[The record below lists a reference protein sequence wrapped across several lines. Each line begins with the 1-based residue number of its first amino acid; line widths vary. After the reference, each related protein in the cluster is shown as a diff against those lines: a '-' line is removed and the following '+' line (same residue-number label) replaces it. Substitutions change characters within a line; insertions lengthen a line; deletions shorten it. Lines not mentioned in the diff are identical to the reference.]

1 MRPIYKLIMAQ
12 DTIRAKQNA
21 EMLDVFK
28 NINRQVMARQRKQVQ
43 AFPQSLKPKT
53 QRDLGVELNVD
64 KAVESLN
71 RTLETKLA
79 ALEFAVQNFTT
90 DPSVDLPMQYRGA
103 QVVRAL
109 ADAISTGDVIP
120 LWNQAARLYRTS
132 GLSRESQQIVKTK
145 LQDLKPNLEAL
156 QYGLTAAVDFIFE
169 RKLIFGELPVRAD
182 IEGEAPEGRRA
193 LRERREARAEEEP
206 EAGTTVSTFALR
218 VLELLR
224 TLSVYK
230 TISAEVD
237 GEPRPLS
244 VADLDA
250 AYKNVFQSLSQQ
262 EIEILKQV
270 APRGDIM
277 TRSIRNIPDF
287 DTQDTAGRLKAIEEE
302 LGFRF
307 PPDALAR
314 LRKLPRDKLN
324 EALDKFR
331 SEKKGLLEG
340 FDTQQKRLIIEIQK
354 ISARRQELRAKIV
367 STYREIDEIDD
378 AIEALTTGEIYEEAA
393 AGLVEVPE
401 EPLEPVRP
409 DISAFIV
416 GDPEEISQEAFL
428 EQVEAYQQ
436 AVADYEEQMRADLI
450 LRIRRAAAIRR
461 NQLIEQIHRAQVA
474 EAIERGAISREAAQ
488 ELVNDLEREKRL
500 LEHTL
505 EQLEAQVAEVDA
517 QKAAYERSVEEL
529 LDRGALDV
537 RLRMILGAELA
548 TIPERSLHDDVQE
561 ALDEIER
568 EPKYSGAAKH
578 KGKPV
583 DTRGLASMRLNY
595 GADDSSS
602 EDEGSESSSDE
613 EDALD
618 FDDSRNEHYFTKPYK
633 MI

>member
-1 MRPIYKLIMAQ
+1 MARV
-12 DTIRAKQNA
+12 DTIRAKQNL
-21 EMLDVFK
+21 EMLDVWK
-28 NINRQVMARQRKQVQ
+28 DVNRQVFARERKQVQ
-43 AFPQSLKPKT
+43 TFPQSLKPKT

-64 KAVESLN
+64 KGIEALN
-71 RTLETKLA
+71 KTLETKLA
-79 ALEFAVQNFTT
+79 ALEYAVQNFTT
-90 DPSVDLPMQYRGA
+90 DPSVDLPMQYRGS

-109 ADAISTGDVIP
+109 TDAISTGDVIP

-169 RKLIFGELPVRAD
+169 HKLIFGELPVRAD

-193 LRERREARAEEEP
+193 QHARREARAEEDP

-237 GEPRPLS
+237 AEPRPLS

-307 PPDALAR
+307 PPDQIAT

-331 SEKKGLLEG
+331 SEKKVHLAG

-354 ISARRQELRAKIV
+354 IAARRQELRSKIV
-367 STYREIDEIDD
+367 TTYREIDEIDNT
-378 AIEALTTGEIYEEAA
+378 IEALTTGEIYEEAA
-393 AGLVEVPE
+393 AGLAEIPE

-409 DISAFIV
+409 DISDFIG
-416 GDPEEISQEAFL
+416 GDPDEISQEAFL

-436 AVADYEEQMRADLI
+436 AVADYEEQMHADLI
-450 LRIRRAAAIRR
+450 LRVRRAAAVRR
-461 NQLIEQIHRAQVA
+461 NRLLEQIHRAQVA
-474 EAIERGAISREAAQ
+474 EAIERGAISQEAAQ
-488 ELVNDLEREKRL
+488 ELVNELEREKAL

-505 EQLEAQVAEVDA
+505 EQLEAQVEEVDA
-517 QKAAYERSVEEL
+517 QKAAYERSVEQL
-529 LDRGALDV
+529 LDRGELDR
-537 RLRMILGAELA
+537 RLQMILGAELGA
-548 TIPERSLHDDVQE
+548 IPERSLHDDVQD

-578 KGKPV
+578 KGNAV

-602 EDEGSESSSDE
+602 SDGDSGSESSSDE

-618 FDDSRNEHYFTKPYK
+618 FDDSRNEHYYTKPHK
-633 MI
+633 R

>member
-1 MRPIYKLIMAQ
+1 MARV
-12 DTIRAKQNA
+12 DTIRARQNA
-21 EMLDVFK
+21 EMLDVYK
-28 NINRQVMARQRKQVQ
+28 NVNRQVFERERKQVQ
-43 AFPQSLKPKT
+43 TFPQSLKPKT

-64 KAVESLN
+64 KSVEALN
-71 RTLETKLA
+71 KTLEVKLS
-79 ALEFAVQNFTT
+79 ALEYAVQNFTT
-90 DPSVDLPMQYRGA
+90 DPTVDLPMQYRA
-103 QVVRAL
+103 SQVVRAL
-109 ADAISTGDVIP
+109 TEAINTGDVIP

-169 RKLIFGELPVRAD
+169 HKLIFGELPVRAD

-193 LRERREARAEEEP
+193 LAQRRAARAEEEP

-237 GEPRPLS
+237 TEPRPLS

-277 TRSIRNIPDF
+277 TQSIRNIPEF

-307 PPDALAR
+307 PPDQLSW

-324 EALDKFR
+324 EAIDKFR
-331 SEKKGLLEG
+331 SEKKGHLEG
-340 FDTQQKRLIIEIQK
+340 FSTQQKRLVVEIQK
-354 ISARRQELRAKIV
+354 IAARRQELRGKIV
-367 STYREIDEIDD
+367 TTYREIDEIDNT
-378 AIEALTTGEIYEEAA
+378 IEALTTGEIYEEAA
-393 AGLVEVPE
+393 AGMVEIPE

-409 DISAFIV
+409 DISDFI
-416 GDPEEISQEAFL
+416 GGGPEEISQEAFL

-436 AVADYEEQMRADLI
+436 AVADYEEQMHADLL
-450 LRIRRAAAIRR
+450 LRVRRAAAVRR
-461 NQLIEQIHRAQVA
+461 NQVIEQIHRAQVA

-488 ELVNDLEREKRL
+488 ELVNELEREKAL

-505 EQLEAQVAEVDA
+505 EQLEAQVEEVDA
-517 QKAAYERSVEEL
+517 QKAAYERNVEQL
-529 LDRGALDV
+529 LDRGELDR
-537 RLRMILGAELA
+537 RLQVILGAELGA
-548 TIPERSLHDDVQE
+548 IPERSLHDDVQD

-568 EPKYSGAAKH
+568 EPKYSGEGKH

-602 EDEGSESSSDE
+602 SSDGDSGSESSSDE

-618 FDDSRNEHYFTKPYK
+618 FDDSRNEHYYTKPLK
-633 MI
+633 R